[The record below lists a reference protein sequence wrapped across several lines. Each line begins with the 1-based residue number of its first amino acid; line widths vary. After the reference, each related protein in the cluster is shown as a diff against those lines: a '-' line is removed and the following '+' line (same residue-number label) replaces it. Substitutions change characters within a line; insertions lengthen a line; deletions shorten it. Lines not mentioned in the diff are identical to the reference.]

1 MSRRVVVTGIGVIS
15 PVGIGKD
22 NFWNSLMAGKSGIGP
37 ITHFDPAEYS
47 TRIAGQVNDFVP
59 ENFLDKKEAKRMD
72 RNTQFSIAASK
83 LAKIQELILK
93 KLINAVLV

>member
-37 ITHFDPAEYS
+37 ITHFDPSEYS

-59 ENFLDKKEAKRMD
+59 ENFLDKKDQVFQM
-72 RNTQFSIAASK
+72 
-83 LAKIQELILK
+83 
-93 KLINAVLV
+93 